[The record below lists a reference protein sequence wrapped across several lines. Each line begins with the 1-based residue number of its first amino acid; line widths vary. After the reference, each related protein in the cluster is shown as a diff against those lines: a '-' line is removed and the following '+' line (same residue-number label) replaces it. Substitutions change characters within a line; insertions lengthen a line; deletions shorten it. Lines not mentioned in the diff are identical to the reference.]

1 MGLKYGGAITA
12 VNESTKMPLPP
23 ARSAEMLNKL
33 RAKAAKKRLDLVL
46 LERGLAETR
55 ARAQAVILAGQV
67 LVSGQRMDKAGAMIA
82 TDAAIEVTGEQ
93 LRYASRGGVKLE
105 GALRDFGVDP
115 AGKIC
120 LDAGS
125 STGGFTDCLLQ
136 HGAARVYAVDVTTSQ
151 LAWKLQRDA
160 RVTPIKVNVRY
171 LQREEIAERPAL
183 VTVDLSFISV
193 SKVLAKLA
201 AAAAPEAEF
210 LILIKPQFELERG
223 DVGPGGIVR
232 DPALHQRAIE
242 RVRARRLRPAWRSWP
257 CVPANW
263 PARKAT
269 RSFFYTRACTD
280 LIEFPRSSEVAAVES
295 WASGRIPHLA
305 AVKCK
310 PFRRDKWRA
319 GCNIA

>member
-1 MGLKYGGAITA
+1 
-12 VNESTKMPLPP
+12 MPLPP
-23 ARSAEMLNKL
+23 AGRAEMLNKL

-67 LVSGQRMDKAGAMIA
+67 LVSGQRIDKAGAMIA

-160 RVTPIKVNVRY
+160 RVTPVKVNVRY
-171 LQREEIAERPAL
+171 LQLEEIAERPVL
-183 VTVDLSFISV
+183 LTVDLSFISV
-193 SKVLAKLA
+193 SKVLATLVA
-201 AAAAPEAEF
+201 AAVPGAEF

-223 DVGPGGIVR
+223 DVEAGGIVR

-242 RVRARRLRPAWRSWP
+242 RVRGAAIAAGLEVVDVRPSQLAGAEGNQEFFLYAHLRGP
-257 CVPANW
+257 VN
-263 PARKAT
+263 
-269 RSFFYTRACTD
+269 
-280 LIEFPRSSEVAAVES
+280 SSAQ
-295 WASGRIPHLA
+295 
-305 AVKCK
+305 
-310 PFRRDKWRA
+310 
-319 GCNIA
+319 

>member
-1 MGLKYGGAITA
+1 
-12 VNESTKMPLPP
+12 
-23 ARSAEMLNKL
+23 MLNKL

-82 TDAAIEVTGEQ
+82 SDAAIEVTGEQ

-160 RVTPIKVNVRY
+160 RVTPVKVNARY
-171 LQREEIAERPAL
+171 LQLEEIAERPSL

-193 SKVLAKLA
+193 SKVLANLVA
-201 AAAAPEAEF
+201 AARTGRRIPDFDQAAIRTRTGGRGPGRDRAR
-210 LILIKPQFELERG
+210 PRSAPAGYRTRAGRG
-223 DVGPGGIVR
+223 DCGRLGDRGRASQPVGRRGG
-232 DPALHQRAIE
+232 
-242 RVRARRLRPAWRSWP
+242 
-257 CVPANW
+257 
-263 PARKAT
+263 
-269 RSFFYTRACTD
+269 
-280 LIEFPRSSEVAAVES
+280 
-295 WASGRIPHLA
+295 
-305 AVKCK
+305 
-310 PFRRDKWRA
+310 
-319 GCNIA
+319 

>member
-1 MGLKYGGAITA
+1 
-12 VNESTKMPLPP
+12 MPLPP
-23 ARSAEMLNKL
+23 AIFAEMLHKL
-33 RAKAAKKRLDLVL
+33 CAKSAKKRLDLVL

-67 LVSGQRMDKAGAMIA
+67 LVGGQRLDKAGAMIA
-82 TDAAIEVTGEQ
+82 SDAAIEVTGEQ

-136 HGAARVYAVDVTTSQ
+136 HGATRVYAVDVTTTQ

-160 RVTPIKVNVRY
+160 RVTPVKVNVRY

-183 VTVDLSFISV
+183 LTVDLSFISV
-193 SKVLAKLA
+193 SKVLANLATPA
-201 AAAAPEAEF
+201 AAEAEF

-223 DVGPGGIVR
+223 DVGQGGIVR

-242 RVRARRLRPAWRSWP
+242 RVRGAAIAAGLGIGG
-257 CVPANW
+257 V
-263 PARKAT
+263 
-269 RSFFYTRACTD
+269 RA
-280 LIEFPRSSEVAAVES
+280 
-295 WASGRIPHLA
+295 
-305 AVKCK
+305 
-310 PFRRDKWRA
+310 
-319 GCNIA
+319 

>member
-1 MGLKYGGAITA
+1 
-12 VNESTKMPLPP
+12 
-23 ARSAEMLNKL
+23 MLNKL
-33 RAKAAKKRLDLVL
+33 SAKAAKKRLDLVL

-82 TDAAIEVTGEQ
+82 TDVAVEVTGEQ
-93 LRYASRGGVKLE
+93 LRYASRGGLKLE

-115 AGKIC
+115 TGKIC

-171 LQREEIAERPAL
+171 LQREEIGERPAL

-193 SKVLAKLA
+193 SKVLAKLT

-232 DPALHQRAIE
+232 DPALQR
-242 RVRARRLRPAWRSWP
+242 RAVERLRSSAIAAGLETVDTRPSQLAG
-257 CVPANW
+257 AEGNQEFFLH
-263 PARKAT
+263 ARLHVA
-269 RSFFYTRACTD
+269 D
-280 LIEFPRSSEVAAVES
+280 PQILPRQ
-295 WASGRIPHLA
+295 
-305 AVKCK
+305 
-310 PFRRDKWRA
+310 
-319 GCNIA
+319 